1 MKIRRDE
8 QFADEIKQK
17 LRALQLAKRRDLGAD
32 IHISEILNPR
42 KAYWTRTLGERVTD
56 ESIGFF
62 ITGEAFHRVVQ
73 DAMGSEFSE
82 HKLKLPG
89 IVGTADFRGAYLCE
103 IKTSRKWTVPSDPDP
118 YYVEQETAYQA
129 MDDREVGYI
138 FVIYFTAGRKWDGT
152 KPSTLE
158 MVAWRV
164 ELSKQER
171 EDIRTRLLQD
181 AARLNKALGKKD
193 PLLLQLCADWMC
205 VGIYKN
211 EVQRVCPY
219 YKECQPEGRYP
230 IDVLLKPIE
239 EKKKKVMKVLDVIAE
254 STTDLALSSA
264 KLSGVGVSFVKK
276 LLPTGGV

>member
-1 MKIRRDE
+1 MQIRRDE

-17 LRALQLAKRRDLGAD
+17 LRALQLAKQRDLGRD

-42 KAYWTRTLGERVTD
+42 KAYWTRTLGERITD

-73 DAMGSEFSE
+73 DAVGQEFAE

-89 IVGTADFRGAYLCE
+89 IVGTADLCGTFLCE
-103 IKTSRKWTVPSDPDP
+103 IKTSRKWTIPSEPDP
-118 YYVEQETAYQA
+118 HYVEQVTSYAA
-129 MDDREVGYI
+129 MDDREVCYI
-138 FVIYFTAGRKWDGT
+138 FVIYFTAGRKWDGS

-158 MVAWRV
+158 MVAWRI

-171 EDIRTRLLQD
+171 EDIRTRLLRD
-181 AARLNKALGKKD
+181 AARLNKALVNKD

-211 EVQRVCPY
+211 EVQRICPY
-219 YKECQPEGRYP
+219 YTECQPEGRYP
-230 IDVLLKPIE
+230 IETLLKPVE
-239 EKKKKVMKVLDVIAE
+239 EKKKKASKALDVIAE
-254 STTDLALSSA
+254 DITNMIIESEEV
-264 KLSGVGVSFVKK
+264 KKSGKSFVKK
-276 LLPTGGV
+276 TL

>member
-17 LRALQLAKRRDLGAD
+17 LRALQLAKRRDLGSE

-62 ITGEAFHRVVQ
+62 IAGEAFHRVVQ

-82 HKLKLPG
+82 HKLRLPG

-164 ELSKQER
+164 ELSKQDR
-171 EDIRTRLLQD
+171 ADIRARLLQD

-205 VGIYKN
+205 AGIYKN

-230 IDVLLKPIE
+230 IETLLKPIE
-239 EKKKKVMKVLDVIAE
+239 DKKKKVMKVLDVIAE
-254 STTDLALSSA
+254 STTDLTPSSA
-264 KLSGVGVSFVKK
+264 KLNGAGVSFVKK